1 MKGVTTKM
9 KKILLIYGILIVT
22 FMMFVFY
29 NQNIGYRNAD
39 PNPWEQMDEGL
50 RGTIDEKYVMV
61 TFLSGIEYWKTA
73 IKGFED
79 GAEALNVSVE
89 YRGAT
94 QYDVKE
100 QVTVLEQVIAKKPA
114 GIALSVINAN
124 SLTKSINK
132 AVEAGIPVVLFDAG
146 AEKSKAY
153 SFLATNN
160 YAAGVTAAHK
170 MAELI
175 GKKGKVAVITLP
187 NQLNHQERTIGFQ
200 ETIFKQYP
208 EIQVVAIKDGK
219 GDQLVSGQMAAEVFK
234 QHPNLKGLFVTEAT
248 GGVGV
253 GQLFELNHKV
263 KIISFDIDKGT
274 LDMVKEGTIS
284 ATLAQG
290 TWNMGYWSLQFLFHL
305 HHNITEQSGTAV
317 KDGSPLPKFVDTG
330 ITVVTQDNVDNFY
343 AK

>member
-1 MKGVTTKM
+1 L
-9 KKILLIYGILIVT
+9 KKIFVIYGLLILT
-22 FMMFVFY
+22 FMLFVFY
-29 NQNIGYRNAD
+29 NQNNGYRNAD
-39 PNPWEQMDEGL
+39 PNSWDQTEEGL

-94 QYDVKE
+94 QYDVNE

-124 SLTKSINK
+124 SLTGSINK
-132 AVEAGIPVVLFDAG
+132 AVEAGIPIVLFDAG
-146 AEKSKAY
+146 ADKSKAY
-153 SFLATNN
+153 SFLATDN
-160 YAAGVTAAHK
+160 YKAGVTAAHK

-175 GKKGKVAVITLP
+175 GKKGKVAVVTQL
-187 NQLNHQERTIGFQ
+187 NQLNHQERTLGFQ

-208 EIQVVAIKDGK
+208 GIEVVAIKDGK
-219 GDQLVSGQMAAEVFK
+219 GDQLVSGQVAAEVMRNY
-234 QHPNLKGLFVTEAT
+234 PNLKGFFVTEAN

-253 GQLFELNHKV
+253 GQLFKQNHKV
-263 KIISFDIDKGT
+263 KIISFDTDKGT
-274 LDMVKEGTIS
+274 LDMVKDGTIS
-284 ATLAQG
+284 ATLGQG

-305 HHNITEQSGTAV
+305 HHNLTEQSTIDLKG
-317 KDGSPLPKFVDTG
+317 GSPLPKFVDTG
-330 ITVVTQDNVDNFY
+330 IQVVTQENVDSFY